1 MKFKTIALP
10 LVLIAL
16 LAVATPVSSK
26 DAVVE
31 SIWAALPLT
40 IDGAA
45 QDWDDATPFTDKI
58 SNAQYALKNDG
69 KNLYVIMVFRDALS
83 QSTLAMTGMRIYMSA
98 DGKKSKDSGILFQQK
113 PMTADELIASLE
125 AKGEVLSEDR
135 KSEIRK
141 QTGYKAFLEEPIV
154 PKKGAA
160 AAGTETKPE
169 PAMFRCVQQ
178 GKLAIYEFRIPLSRI
193 GQPGSVQPGA
203 ALKVGFE
210 WGGVTKEIMKNIM
223 ADRAASGASAR
234 QSAGSSDSGFSDS
247 GGEGG
252 GGGPD
257 FSYSRDPRYK
267 KHAFWIDAKLAA
279 Q

>member
-1 MKFKTIALP
+1 MKIKAIAFP

-16 LAVATPVSSK
+16 LIVATPVSSK

-31 SIWAALPLT
+31 SLWAALPLT

-45 QDWDDATPFTDKI
+45 QDWDDATPITDKN

-69 KNLYVIMVFRDALS
+69 KNLYVIMVFRDIMA
-83 QSTLAMTGMRIYMSA
+83 QSTLAQTGMKIYVSA
-98 DGKKSKDSGILFQQK
+98 DGKKSKDSGILFHQK

-141 QTGYKAFLEEPIV
+141 QTGFKAFLEEPIV
-154 PKKGAA
+154 PKKGAV
-160 AAGTETKPE
+160 AAGTEAKPE
-169 PAMFRCVQQ
+169 PAMFRSVQQ
-178 GKLAIYEFRIPLSRI
+178 GQMAIYEFRIPLSRI
-193 GQPGSVQPGA
+193 GQPGGVQPGA
-203 ALKVGFE
+203 ALKIGFE

-223 ADRAASGASAR
+223 ADRASRGATAR

-247 GGEGG
+247 GGEG

>member
-1 MKFKTIALP
+1 
-10 LVLIAL
+10 
-16 LAVATPVSSK
+16 LAVSTPVFSK
-26 DAVVE
+26 DTVVE

-40 IDGAA
+40 IDGAP
-45 QDWDDATPFTDKI
+45 QDWDDATPLTDKM

-69 KNLYVIMVFRDALS
+69 RNLYVIMVFRDAIAR
-83 QSTLAMTGMRIYMSA
+83 STIGFTGMKIYVSA
-98 DGKKSKDSGILFQQK
+98 DGKKSKDSGILFHQK
-113 PMTADELIASLE
+113 PMTPDELIASLE

-135 KSEIRK
+135 KSELRR
-141 QTGYKAFLEEPIV
+141 QTSYLAYLEEAIV

-160 AAGTETKPE
+160 PAGTEAKPE
-169 PAMFRCVQQ
+169 PAMFRSAQK
-178 GKLAIYEFRIPLSRI
+178 GELAIYEFKIPLSRI

-203 ALKVGFE
+203 AIKVGFE

>member
-1 MKFKTIALP
+1 MKIKTIALP
-10 LVLIAL
+10 LALIAL
-16 LAVATPVSSK
+16 LAVAAPVSSK
-26 DAVVE
+26 DTVVE

-45 QDWDDATPFTDKI
+45 QDWDDATPITDKN

-69 KNLYVIMVFRDALS
+69 KNLYVIMVFRDIMS
-83 QSTLAMTGMRIYMSA
+83 QSTLAQTGMKIYVSA
-98 DGKKSKDSGILFQQK
+98 DGKKSKDSGILFHQK

-135 KSEIRK
+135 KSELRK

-169 PAMFRCVQQ
+169 PATFRSVQQ
-178 GKLAIYEFRIPLSRI
+178 GQLAIYEFKIPLSRI
-193 GQPGSVQPGA
+193 GQPGGVQPGA

-223 ADRAASGASAR
+223 ADRAASGATAR

-257 FSYSRDPRYK
+257 FNYSRDPRYK

>member
-1 MKFKTIALP
+1 
-10 LVLIAL
+10 
-16 LAVATPVSSK
+16 
-26 DAVVE
+26 
-31 SIWAALPLT
+31 
-40 IDGAA
+40 
-45 QDWDDATPFTDKI
+45 
-58 SNAQYALKNDG
+58 
-69 KNLYVIMVFRDALS
+69 
-83 QSTLAMTGMRIYMSA
+83 
-98 DGKKSKDSGILFQQK
+98 
-113 PMTADELIASLE
+113 MTADELIASLE

-135 KSEIRK
+135 KVRDSASRRA
-141 QTGYKAFLEEPIV
+141 TVAFLEEPIV

-160 AAGTETKPE
+160 PAGDGGEARAGDVPVRRSR
-169 PAMFRCVQQ
+169 A
-178 GKLAIYEFRIPLSRI
+178 KLAIYEFKIPLSRI
-193 GQPGSVQPGA
+193 GQPGGVQPGA